1 MSGTR
6 TKTRRPGMAPRTV
19 SRPHER
25 TEREADKAADLVAR
39 GGSVTGWSFSSVAA
53 TAPVARQ
60 DDGKGTPDEE
70 KKKPPED
77 ENKNAPEA
85 ARAALDTPAG
95 EKVQKSILDLPE
107 VKKAIEFAKTP
118 TGIGLGVGLGAA
130 GVTALAASHKPLP
143 FQPPAIPLDKI
154 GLPGVAAKVTLD
166 GPVDRP
172 TGVGLTLT
180 YTEPGP
186 KKNKGPTESEKVRA
200 ETARL
205 RAEQDRFRAGLKYV
219 PGSAAARQQ
228 AADDKATQE
237 AVARFVASRSSL
249 PGVGR
254 PLIPVSGTTP
264 GTTTAPAQAEEKK
277 PEDTPVQREPAT
289 TSDAGAHLDT
299 SRVDDALRG
308 GGRPLDPATRRAME
322 ARFGYDFG
330 HVRLHDDAAA
340 NAAASDVS
348 ASAFTV
354 GSDIVVAGG
363 ALDTR
368 TPPGRRLLAHELAH
382 VVQQAGVRG
391 PVLHRRSALET
402 IGIWLGL
409 IEGTFSDRELT
420 AYLTAITS
428 AGRIDG
434 AYDADNKARA
444 IVRKWKRGEAGWDL
458 RADQKALLIAEMID
472 GPTLDDDE
480 QAILDLLE
488 LSDAGDLRAMFGSG
502 YFTLDDLESDIN
514 WAEHDRLEA
523 FLNTRFDGGRGAVA
537 AGRIVVVGPPVPRNA
552 PVFGFD
558 AATLDAE
565 ISSDRN
571 TEELIAYIDHLR
583 PIDRPTAL
591 HHISQVRRP
600 AMERVLQQY
609 ANEVHQATT
618 DADRLAARAMFDEQ
632 QRYML
637 KIERVLHHYY
647 LGQVPATAQDLRTGT
662 AAVAPGQ
669 ATVLQRAARPQQSGA
684 SPFTENAA
692 YESRLR
698 ALVPQVVDAYYS
710 HMVTARPA
718 GRYTPDELDQIA
730 AASKAEVDR
739 IFARFYP
746 AAPNGRDPHPL
757 VADRPG
763 QRETLHDAYAEQ
775 SATIAAMDAN
785 QQRGLAEDKLRYLLS
800 ADERISALNRELFAS
815 PALNPDGTPANDEAR
830 IQNSVVD
837 DFVQDPTNVAHLLEL
852 TRVWPGF
859 ARPSTGD
866 IFVQVDHPTAD
877 RDAQRHRW
885 EMFVM
890 LIHEYLHIIRHPNY
904 TTYARSFGARSPGY
918 STLAEGVDSLLTE
931 TVWEGVLP
939 RLGDMTLRERVEGV
953 QFAHSLPPVG
963 RNLTE
968 FAVEHRYESY
978 TQALRIVDLVG
989 FPNLLAA
996 YLLGLVDRIGGAMP
1010 AAPSGSAASA
1020 GGTP

>member
-6 TKTRRPGMAPRTV
+6 TKTRRPDMAPRTV

-85 ARAALDTPAG
+85 AQAALDTPAG
-95 EKVQKSILDLPE
+95 EKVQQSILDLPE
-107 VKKAIEFAKTP
+107 VKKAIAFAKTP

-154 GLPGVAAKVTLD
+154 GLPGVGAKVTLD

-186 KKNKGPTESEKVRA
+186 KKKKGPTESEKVRA
-200 ETARL
+200 ETERL
-205 RAEQDRFRAGLKYV
+205 RAGQERFRAGLKYV
-219 PGSAAARQQ
+219 PGSAAAKQQ
-228 AADDKATQE
+228 EADDKATQE

-254 PLIPVSGTTP
+254 PLIPVTGTTP
-264 GTTTAPAQAEEKK
+264 GTTAPAPQEEKK
-277 PEDTPVQREPAT
+277 KPDETPVQREPAT
-289 TSDAGAHLDT
+289 TSDAGAHVDT

-322 ARFGYDFG
+322 ARFGYDFA

-368 TPPGRRLLAHELAH
+368 TPAGRRLLAHELAH

-420 AYLTAITS
+420 TYLTAITS

-458 RADQKALLIAEMID
+458 LPGQKALLIAEMLD
-472 GPTLDDDE
+472 GPTGDDDE

-488 LSDAGDLRAMFGSG
+488 LSDASDLRAMFGAG
-502 YFTLDDLESDIN
+502 RFTLDQLESDLN

-523 FLNTRFDGGRGAVA
+523 FLNSRFDGGRDAVA
-537 AGRIVVVGPPVPRNA
+537 AGRIVVVGPPVPKGA
-552 PVFGFD
+552 PAFPFG
-558 AATLDAE
+558 AATVDGWVD
-565 ISSDRN
+565 SDR
-571 TEELIAYIDHLR
+571 TSEEIIGIVENLAPATRTLV
-583 PIDRPTAL
+583 L
-591 HHISQVRRP
+591 HHLSQVRRP
-600 AMERVLQQY
+600 RMLTTLQKFERDVRESTDDTQRIAAQALVAGQRQFMLKVERVLLHFFLTAIPPTASDLT
-609 ANEVHQATT
+609 ANTSPTDPARQA
-618 DADRLAARAMFDEQ
+618 E
-632 QRYML
+632 
-637 KIERVLHHYY
+637 
-647 LGQVPATAQDLRTGT
+647 LRD
-662 AAVAPGQ
+662 
-669 ATVLQRAARPQQSGA
+669 
-684 SPFTENAA
+684 
-692 YESRLR
+692 
-698 ALVPQVVDAYYS
+698 ALVP
-710 HMVTARPA
+710 
-718 GRYTPDELDQIA
+718 
-730 AASKAEVDR
+730 AASGGPGATFRNQIPGEPKTYEKKLAEMLPGIVTFMHKKIVEERPLRTHTLDE
-739 IFARFYP
+739 FAAIAKVSKDETDKVFGNFYDTSDATHP
-746 AAPNGRDPHPL
+746 AF
-757 VADRPG
+757 VADKVGTRG
-763 QRETLHDAYAEQ
+763 TLHDAFADTDRAQ
-775 SATIAAMDAN
+775 KRMTGP
-785 QQRGLAEDKLRYLLS
+785 QRRV
-800 ADERISALNRELFAS
+800 SALDMLMYLITTRGQIQELSRHHDARPKFNKRGQ
-815 PALNPDGTPANDEAR
+815 PTNDEAKLQDKVAR
-830 IQNSVVD
+830 EFVKNKDNVKNLLEIDRGWDASANPLSGEV
-837 DFVQDPTNVAHLLEL
+837 FVQLFQPTDAAKDRLLL
-852 TRVWPGF
+852 W
-859 ARPSTGD
+859 D
-866 IFVQVDHPTAD
+866 
-877 RDAQRHRW
+877 
-885 EMFVM
+885 MFQT
-890 LIHEYLHIIRHPNY
+890 LIHEYLHTVVARPY
-904 TTYARSFGARSPGY
+904 RDYAESFGRHSPAEN
-918 STLAEGVDSLLTE
+918 TLIEGMDSVLDE
-931 TVWEGVLP
+931 IVWEHVAP
-939 RLGDMTLRERVEGV
+939 RAKSKELREKIEGPV
-953 QFAHSLPPVG
+953 VAATPPIDVPHAS
-963 RNLTE
+963 RR
-968 FAVEHRYESY
+968 RYPSY
-978 TQALRIVDLVG
+978 TEALKLADLVG
-989 FPNLLAA
+989 ITNVYAA
-996 YLLGLVDRIGGAMP
+996 YFLGLVDRIGGP
-1010 AAPSGSAASA
+1010 APGA
-1020 GGTP
+1020 TP